1 MGKDYDVWAVD
12 DYGKIDIS
20 SYERLRA
27 SKYIA
32 YSGAQQGASLS
43 EIRQVLCCLG
53 LVSEVSGE

>member
-1 MGKDYDVWAVD
+1 VGKDYDVWAVD

-32 YSGAQQGASLS
+32 YSGNQQGASLS
-43 EIRQVLCCLG
+43 EIKQVLHCLG
-53 LVSEVSGE
+53 LVPEVSGE